1 MYSAEL
7 ENMISPNQIR
17 PPAIAIAVALLF
29 AAATEAFAAGP
40 TVSASPPDSTLPAQ
54 ASVIGEIEIRTEN
67 VFTDEEA
74 KHHFFPYGLLNALH
88 RTTRPAFV
96 RQELTV
102 NEGDSL
108 SAADLAESERNLR
121 HLQIFRHVAV
131 TSDSGNVSV
140 VTADSWTAKPWL
152 GVSRGGG
159 VNTATIG
166 VEDRNFLG
174 TCRRFQ
180 LLYDQ
185 GEERTA
191 RTISVTD
198 PGATIP
204 HTTVAVTGS
213 DYSDGWGWAAGVTR
227 PFQRFEDRFAASGSF
242 QASDISER
250 AYAGGVPVAQ
260 WRQID
265 HFGDASLMTCML
277 RSGNSLWRV
286 GVSGSWQ
293 DWNYR
298 QGALGSPPPDSSR
311 SYLFFMGHL
320 EHDGRAWIKRRNIDE
335 IDRDEDFN
343 LSPSCGLAVGAS
355 PGLFETRQAAQV
367 QASVSDGV
375 ALGSGGFALVSASAA
390 SRREDAVWRQ
400 TIVTGEARAYVSP
413 IPRTTFLTRVGATL
427 GERLDPGQEIA
438 LDGDHG
444 VRAYR
449 LHAATGTSQAVG
461 NLEARTRVVSDLLH
475 IVSLGTAVFW
485 DGGVSNGPPDGHVM
499 LADAGAGLRLGLTR
513 ASSHTLVR
521 VDFARALVADPSG
534 WKGWQFSFATGQAF

>member
-1 MYSAEL
+1 
-7 ENMISPNQIR
+7 MISPNQIR
-17 PPAIAIAVALLF
+17 PAAIAFAMPLILAANAAL
-29 AAATEAFAAGP
+29 AAGP
-40 TVSASPPDSTLPAQ
+40 TEPASPPDSTFPAQ

-121 HLQIFRHVAV
+121 HLQIFRNVAV

-174 TCRRFQ
+174 TCRRIQ

-213 DYSDGWGWAAGVTR
+213 DYSDGWGWAAAVTR

-265 HFGDASLMTCML
+265 HFGDASLMTCMQ

-355 PGLFETRQAAQV
+355 PGLFETRQAAQA

-375 ALGSGGFALVSASAA
+375 ALGSGGFALVSATAA

-413 IPRTTFLTRVGATL
+413 IPRTTFLTRVGATM

-461 NLEARTRVVSDLLH
+461 NLEARTRVASDLLH